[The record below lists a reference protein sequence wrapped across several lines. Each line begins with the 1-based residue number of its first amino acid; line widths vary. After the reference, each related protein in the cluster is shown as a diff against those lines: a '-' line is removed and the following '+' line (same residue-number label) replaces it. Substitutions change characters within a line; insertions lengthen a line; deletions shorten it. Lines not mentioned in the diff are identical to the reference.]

1 MENKHVTVDLET
13 GGLDPHNDAI
23 LLVVVSFGDG
33 GEPLALTLGE
43 AQGNDRLKACLAD
56 HNAILRGH
64 NIKFDANFLS
74 CNGFEV
80 NAKLED
86 TKVLA
91 YLNWPHEKQGLKSL
105 VKTKLKKPVVELM
118 DLAIKPHKKY
128 HKFFDNNP
136 KFFKIGDA
144 WFNKERV
151 TSYAQADVKNCDSL
165 RKMMQVS
172 QWWREHEMPLTT
184 TLFQMERRGIGLDLD
199 KLRSLDA
206 EYTSRV
212 DNLTTF
218 FHPTNPNSSK
228 QLAKRLTEE
237 GFDLSTLAEKTE
249 KGAPKLDKLF
259 FKQLAWS
266 GSEFADKLL
275 SYRRYYKNL
284 NTYIRPLLE
293 YAKKDGRVHG
303 SFNQAGV
310 EDMWGEGGGGTSTG
324 RLTSTDPNLQNIP
337 ARTAEGKEVRSCFVA
352 TKGFTLFDAD
362 LKQIEPRLVAHYS
375 QAPKLIK
382 AYNEGLDTHGM
393 FASDIFHKPI
403 EELTKIERFIGKTSW
418 LATVYGCS
426 YRKLLLICESNSDE
440 PLTIDTS
447 PYKGIWDRMDRD
459 AQKKVLRYA
468 PLCDDDMYSKWMFFR
483 HVQDEFKK
491 ANPEIMSWRSHHIT
505 KTKLLGHVVT
515 LGGRRISVPNLH
527 SEDRKEKA
535 AAERHAVNYLI
546 QGGAADAFK
555 MVMNGL
561 QRGIVDSGLGHLLAP
576 VHDEMLGEIKNEF
589 ATEETRKL
597 IHSIMC
603 DSFTLKNVP
612 VDSDTKWVKTWADK

>member
-1 MENKHVTVDLET
+1 V
-13 GGLDPHNDAI
+13 A
-23 LLVVVSFGDG
+23 
-33 GEPLALTLGE
+33 
-43 AQGNDRLKACLAD
+43 
-56 HNAILRGH
+56 
-64 NIKFDANFLS
+64 
-74 CNGFEV
+74 NGFEV

-86 TKVLA
+86 TRVLA
-91 YLNWPHEKQGLKSL
+91 YLNWPHLKHGLKAL
-105 VKTKLKKPVVELM
+105 TKIKLKRPVVELG
-118 DLAIKPHKKY
+118 DLSIKPHRKFV
-128 HKFFDNNP
+128 KFFENNP
-136 KFFKIGDA
+136 KFFKIGDDF
-144 WFNKERV
+144 FNRERV
-151 TSYAQADVKNCDSL
+151 IDYAKADVTNCDDL
-165 RKMMQVS
+165 RKAMHVTS
-172 QWWREHEMPLTT
+172 WWREHEMPLTS
-184 TLFQMERRGIGLDLD
+184 TLFQMERRGINLDLD

-212 DNLTTF
+212 DNLTAF

-228 QLAKRLTEE
+228 QLAKRLEEE
-237 GFDLSTLAEKTE
+237 GFDLSSLAEKTE

-293 YAKKDGRVHG
+293 YSKKDGRVHG

-324 RLTSTDPNLQNIP
+324 RLTSSGPNLQNIP
-337 ARTAEGKEVRSCFVA
+337 ARTKEGKEVRSCFVA

-375 QAPKLIK
+375 QAPKLLK

-447 PYKGIWDRMDRD
+447 PYKGIFDRMDVPT
-459 AQKKVLRYA
+459 KKKILRYA
-468 PLCDDDMYSKWMFFR
+468 PLCDDDMYSKWMFFK

-491 ANPEIMSWRSHHIT
+491 ANPEIMSWRSHQIT
-505 KTKLLGHVVT
+505 RTKLLGHVVT
-515 LGGRRISVPNLH
+515 IGGRRISIPDLH
-527 SEDRKEKA
+527 SEDRAKKA
-535 AAERHAVNYLI
+535 AAERQAVNFQI
-546 QGGAADAFK
+546 QGSAADVMK
-555 MVMNGL
+555 MVMSRF
-561 QRGIVDSGLGHLLAP
+561 QKDFVDAGKGFMLAS
-576 VHDEMLGEIKNEF
+576 VHDEILGEF
-589 ATEETRKL
+589 PDTQDPAETMAL
-597 IHSIMC
+597 VNDIMC
-603 DSFTLKNVP
+603 NTVKLKNVP
-612 VDSDTKWVKTWADK
+612 IDSDSKIIANWSEK